1 MTESEPRT
9 ITVIE
14 ALQYI
19 KRDLEAIPVKVVDM
33 PVIGN
38 AIYNATHGLGAVI
51 QELERVEREAKEAAG
66 HDAMNATQEGDS
78 NADDQN

>member
-1 MTESEPRT
+1 MTETKTRT

-38 AIYNATHGLGAVI
+38 SIFNATHGLGAVI
-51 QELERVEREAKEAAG
+51 AELERVEREAKEA
-66 HDAMNATQEGDS
+66 TQEGDEH
-78 NADDQN
+78 ADDQN

>member
-1 MTESEPRT
+1 MTDTEPKT

-19 KRDLEAIPVKVVDM
+19 KRDLEAIPVKVADM

-38 AIYNATHGLGAVI
+38 AIYNATHGLGVVI
-51 QELERVEREAKEAAG
+51 QELERVEQAAKDAA
-66 HDAMNATQEGDS
+66 QEDDG

>member
-51 QELERVEREAKEAAG
+51 AELERVEREAKEAAG
-66 HDAMNATQEGDS
+66 HDAMNATQEDDG